1 MLLLILGSVFS
12 GRETKFD
19 LYIQNQDNDS
29 DLSLAF
35 IKVLNQTNIFQLRI
49 IPKEGKIEEYLKEKN
64 PFSPIR
70 ILIIPKG
77 FQNNLLNSTLSN
89 KMNITVTTLK
99 DLLKRF
105 SEFIPKEAKESAN
118 KGLSELE
125 KLNLKGEEVNLIFI
139 YDPSD
144 LMKESVKNI
153 ILNVFNNFYQRILGI
168 NQSLVFENRESSV
181 RSLKPV
187 EYYLPGIIGAFVMTN
202 GVIGVTQVMA
212 GYKRTGLIKRLA
224 ITPLSKFEW
233 VLGNLITQTILSLL
247 LTLAMLIAAL
257 LFFNVINLPDPL
269 TLITLVIG
277 SLCFSGLG
285 LILGG
290 LVKDIESATALSNTI
305 AFPMMFLA
313 GSFFPI
319 EIMPKFMQAL
329 SNFIPLTYFNLAL
342 RSSLILK
349 DLPTTL
355 SNLSLIG
362 ILAIIFLTIASL
374 TLKWREG

>member
-49 IPKEGKIEEYLKEKN
+49 IPKEGKVEDYLREKN

-77 FQNNLLNSTLSN
+77 FQNSLLNSTLSN
-89 KMNITVTTLK
+89 KMNITVATLR
-99 DLLKRF
+99 DLLKRY
-105 SEFIPKEAKESAN
+105 SGFIPMEAKESVN
-118 KGLSELE
+118 QGISQLE
-125 KLNLKGEEVNLIFI
+125 KLNLKGKEVNLIFI
-139 YDPSD
+139 YDPTD
-144 LMKESVKNI
+144 LMRESIKNI
-153 ILNVFNNFYQRILGI
+153 ILNVFNNFYQRILGV
-168 NQSLVFENRESSV
+168 NQGLIFEDRESSV

-224 ITPLSKFEW
+224 TTPLSKFEW

-247 LTLAMLIAAL
+247 LTVTMLIAAL
-257 LFFNVINLPDPL
+257 LFFNVINLPDTL
-269 TLITLVIG
+269 TLITLIIG

-290 LVKDIESATALSNTI
+290 LVKDIEGATALSNTI

-319 EIMPKFMQAL
+319 EIMPKFMQTL

-349 DLPTTL
+349 DPLTTL

-362 ILAIIFLTIASL
+362 LLAIIFLTIASL